1 MGPVFTLSRGA
12 AGTRRRGKR
21 GAVRFWA
28 GPSRR
33 SRRPPAEVHRF
44 LCGRPGSGEPS
55 PHFRANSDTCSLTRH
70 MSRCGTAAGE
80 GLGLRP
86 RPHPGSKG
94 PGWPEDLRE
103 RAGSQLSGPGE
114 GSREAG
120 THLPPPVC
128 SSEPPEPRTWVSCSL
143 SSQSSSR
150 QPLATNLGQPRAG
163 GSLPVVGAR
172 GAAGPRTPVSAAQ
185 QPRMGT
191 WALSHQHP
199 DGPSLTSNAL
209 IYRQDHSAEAD
220 ESRSPRTARDPFL
233 AWASWENAQAAF
245 S

>member
-1 MGPVFTLSRGA
+1 
-12 AGTRRRGKR
+12 
-21 GAVRFWA
+21 
-28 GPSRR
+28 
-33 SRRPPAEVHRF
+33 
-44 LCGRPGSGEPS
+44 
-55 PHFRANSDTCSLTRH
+55 
-70 MSRCGTAAGE
+70 MSRCGTAARE
-80 GLGLRP
+80 GLGLGP
-86 RPHPGSKG
+86 PPHPGSKG

-128 SSEPPEPRTWVSCSL
+128 SSEPPEPRTWASCSL
-143 SSQSSSR
+143 SSQGSSR
-150 QPLATNLGQPRAG
+150 QPLATNLGQPRAW

-209 IYRQDHSAEAD
+209 IYREDRTTVQKQMSQGHPGLPGTPSWHGHHGKMHRQLSYSLSPLCHSPLFTLTHMRAHVYTMCVQSAGQDCFASLKPGPGPEAGFHSPSLPSSQTHWIAEV
-220 ESRSPRTARDPFL
+220 
-233 AWASWENAQAAF
+233 
-245 S
+245 